1 MSAGDFE
8 RMFPAAV
15 RQMEEAARRGLAK
28 AGMRLVRDA
37 VMEVPKVPYEE
48 GTLRGSG
55 SVFVSGKL
63 VDTTQNMDPG
73 GTPATVLN
81 EPVSANTL
89 EAVVGYNTPYAAYQH
104 EGIRQDGTHEVKNYT
119 EPGAG
124 AKFLERKMSEN
135 RDDYMAIIAHEIK
148 RGGGPGGPVGAA
160 TVL

>member
-1 MSAGDFE
+1 MSTDFE
-8 RMFPAAV
+8 RGFPTAIQAYE
-15 RQMEEAARRGLAK
+15 QALKRGLAK

-63 VDTTQNMDPG
+63 VGTTQDMDPG
-73 GTPATVLN
+73 GTPATTLN
-81 EPVSANTL
+81 ESTVSEAL
-89 EAVVGYNTPYAAYQH
+89 EAVVGFNTPYAARLH
-104 EGIRQDGTHEVKNYT
+104 EHPEYKFT

-135 RDDYMAIIAHEIK
+135 RDDYRAIIAHEVK
-148 RGGGPGGPVGAA
+148 QAGGPGGSAVAA
-160 TVL
+160 TLL